1 MPILVLAHDDVRK
14 LLPLNEC
21 VTVMREALLSLAA
34 GRVHQPLRMVVRPPE
49 AAGLMALMPSFL
61 GGAAPRFGL
70 KAVCVFHGNPAL
82 GKDAHQ
88 GSVLLFD
95 GATGEPMALANGS
108 AVTELRT
115 AAVTAVATDALARP
129 DASALAVI
137 GAGVQARAHIAA
149 IAEVREL
156 SRVRVA
162 SRTPAHAQRLAD
174 EVRPAHPFPVEAC
187 QSTMDAVAGAD
198 IVVTVT
204 TSADPVLRYEWL
216 APGTHV
222 NAVGSSIP
230 TSREMDTA
238 TMAAASLFV
247 DRRESTVNESGD
259 YLFAAREGAI
269 GPEHIRAEV
278 GEVLAGAAAGRTS
291 ADEIT
296 LFKSLGLAVE
306 DLAAVSYLYA
316 KAQKL
321 GVGTWV
327 DL

>member
-21 VTVMREALLSLAA
+21 VEVMREALLSLAA

-61 GGAAPRFGL
+61 GGDEPRFGL

-129 DASALAVI
+129 DASTLAVI

-149 IAEVREL
+149 VAAVRKL

-162 SRTPAHAQRLAD
+162 SRTPEHAQRLAD
-174 EVRPAHPFPVEAC
+174 ELGPPVEAC
-187 QSTMDAVAGAD
+187 PSTMDAVTGAD

-204 TSADPVLRYEWL
+204 TSAEPVLRYEWL

-222 NAVGSSIP
+222 NAIGSSIP
-230 TSREMDTA
+230 TSREIDTA
-238 TMAAASLFV
+238 TMATASLFV

-278 GEVLAGAAAGRTS
+278 GEVLAGTAAGRTS

-316 KAQKL
+316 KARKL
-321 GVGTWV
+321 AVGTWV
-327 DL
+327 EF

>member
-1 MPILVLAHDDVRK
+1 MLVLARDDVHN
-14 LLPLNEC
+14 LLPPGEC
-21 VTVMREALLSLAA
+21 VEVMREALRSLAA
-34 GRVHQPLRMVVRPPE
+34 GHVHQPLRMVVRPPE

-61 GGAAPRFGL
+61 GGDEPRFGL

-95 GATGEPMALANGS
+95 GGTGEPMALANGS

-115 AAVTAVATDALARP
+115 AAVSAVATDALARP
-129 DASALAVI
+129 DAS
-137 GAGVQARAHIAA
+137 
-149 IAEVREL
+149 
-156 SRVRVA
+156 
-162 SRTPAHAQRLAD
+162 RTYAHAQRLAD
-174 EVRPAHPFPVEAC
+174 ALGPPAVAC
-187 QSTMDAVAGAD
+187 ESTMDAITGAD

-204 TSADPVLRYEWL
+204 TSAEPVLRYEWL

-230 TSREMDTA
+230 TSREIDTA

-269 GPEHIRAEV
+269 GPEHIRAEI
-278 GEVLAGAAAGRTS
+278 GDVLAGTAPGR
-291 ADEIT
+291 ADPDEIT

-306 DLAAVSYLYA
+306 DLASVSYLYA

-327 DL
+327 DF